1 MDEANIVAARSP
13 PVSATAVGAP
23 TRNHFRNASSPTI
36 HRWRNRRGGERE
48 PLIRRR
54 SLGPPGE
61 ENELA
66 QAQPVAGGTV
76 LGIHNLAIVMPQ
88 FLVSLLSRLMH
99 DLPLL
104 TNLQIAIISSAIF
117 KIVDSVEDPN
127 DHNTYLGKNG
137 VAWVLRFG
145 GLCTLVSSR
154 NYLHRGVYLMFWKGR
169 CRCCEDGTSHEDGE
183 GDAAS
188 AW

>member
-13 PVSATAVGAP
+13 PISATAVGAP

-66 QAQPVAGGTV
+66 EAQPVAGGTV

-88 FLVSLLSRLMH
+88 FLVSLLSRLMR

-104 TNLQIAIISSAIF
+104 TKFADCNHLKRNLQ
-117 KIVDSVEDPN
+117 D
-127 DHNTYLGKNG
+127 
-137 VAWVLRFG
+137 R
-145 GLCTLVSSR
+145 
-154 NYLHRGVYLMFWKGR
+154 
-169 CRCCEDGTSHEDGE
+169 
-183 GDAAS
+183 
-188 AW
+188 